1 MATRTITTK
10 LALDGEAEYKAKI
23 KNINSEL
30 ALHKSELAKVQAQY
44 KDSANSMAALES
56 KQSALKAQLSALN
69 EKHKEQS
76 DMLEKARAA
85 HQKYAQQVEE
95 LEARQKELQSS
106 TADTTEEEKA
116 LAEELDKAKENM
128 QAAANSTTFYQKQLN
143 ITEKDQANL
152 NNQLKQT
159 EGYLD
164 EAKSSTDGCA
174 TSIDQYGKKVKQA
187 TEETEE
193 FSEKAK
199 IGVEQLAAV
208 LAAAGIVKGAKEIAE
223 ELWNC
228 SIAAEGFGK
237 TVDKISTIA
246 DTSSVSLDDIRA
258 KVIKLSGDSGKAAS
272 SISEAVYQAISSG
285 AETSKAAGTVEKAN
299 KLAIGGFTA
308 VETAV
313 DVLTTSLNA
322 YKLQASETEKIS
334 DILITTQK
342 KGKTTV
348 DELAQSVGKVIPLAA
363 AYNVQMDNLGT
374 VYAVLTA
381 NGIATAEATTYTKS
395 MLRELG
401 DSGSQV
407 AKILK
412 EKTGKSFS
420 ELSKEGRSVGDVLAV
435 LGDSVGGSSTAFNE
449 LWSSAE
455 AGVGALS
462 LFNSGADR
470 FNSVLEEM
478 QNSAGATEAAYRKM
492 ANGTE
497 FAHQR
502 MTNASDNLRIVIG
515 EQLNPALKELYNSGA
530 DAFIWATDFVEQN
543 PWIVGAV
550 SAVTAGIGTMTV
562 GLTLAANASSIAAT
576 AQAALN
582 AVMNANPAFLVAT
595 GLTAL
600 VAAVTAY
607 SLATGSADNETK
619 TLTKS
624 LKESKKAYE
633 DLRDTLKEEA
643 STVSSS
649 VKALKEL
656 LETENKS
663 AAQKEAL
670 AKMVDQLNEAV
681 PELCLAYDAATDSI
695 NMTDDALERMT
706 QGIANQDEHN
716 AQVERLSELYTE
728 QQAITDQLAETQEQL
743 NEALANAQWDSFAG
757 APMNDAAVAVERLR
771 DDISDLTAAQEACA
785 AEMAELEEA
794 TESYSQQ
801 QADAVIPTQEMEDRI
816 AALSGQLTE
825 LEAAYVESYAA
836 AMESIDGQVKLF
848 QEMDGTAKT
857 SVDNLIETLKGQ
869 VAYMETYAENINKAM
884 EMGVDMGLVRKLSD
898 GSEESAQ
905 ILAAIVQGGE
915 DDIKALNEQLA
926 KVEEGKEN
934 FSNTVAEMETDFK
947 AKMDEVQKDLENAI
961 KDMDLKDDAYK
972 AGWNNVQ
979 GLIDGT
985 AAQKQAL
992 IRKYT
997 EMGNAALAAYKRAV
1011 DQHSPS
1017 KKFYQSGSY
1026 DIQGIIQGAESQ
1038 RAQME
1043 AEYKKIAQSALGS
1056 MERNMP
1062 RSFLAPEK
1070 ALQNAQA
1077 SAIAAA
1083 VERLNI
1089 PSTGQSVQGPA
1100 FSAADLAAAL
1110 RDALS
1115 GMSVNMNQRKV
1126 GELVTGWQKNNDR
1139 GLGV

>member
-10 LALDGEAEYKAKI
+10 LALDGEAEYRAKI

-44 KDSANSMAALES
+44 KDSANSMTALES

-76 DMLEKARAA
+76 DMLEKAQAA
-85 HQKYAQQVEE
+85 YQKYAQQVEE

-143 ITEKDQANL
+143 TTEKDQADL

-174 TSIDQYGKKVKQA
+174 TSIDQYGKRVKEA
-187 TEETEE
+187 ARETGE
-193 FSEKAK
+193 FSEKAQ
-199 IGVEQLAAV
+199 IGVEQLAAA
-208 LAAAGIVKGAKEIAE
+208 LAAAGIAKGAKEIAE
-223 ELWNC
+223 ALWDC
-228 SIAAEGFGK
+228 SVAAEGFEK
-237 TVDKISTIA
+237 TVAKISTIA

-258 KVIKLSGDSGKAAS
+258 KVLELSGDSGKAAS

-299 KLAIGGFTA
+299 KLAVGGFTA

-374 VYAVLTA
+374 AYAVLTA

-412 EKTGKSFS
+412 EKTGKSFA
-420 ELSKEGRSVGDVLAV
+420 ELSKEGRSIGDVLAV

-478 QNSAGATEAAYRKM
+478 QNSAGATEAAYQKM
-492 ANGTE
+492 ANTTE

-502 MTNASDNLRIVIG
+502 MANASDNLRIVIG
-515 EQLNPALKELYNSGA
+515 EQLNPALKDLYNSGA

-543 PWIVGAV
+543 PWIVGAI
-550 SAVTAGIGTMTV
+550 SAVTVGVGTLTV
-562 GLTLAANASSIAAT
+562 GLTLAANATNIAAA

-582 AVMNANPAFLVAT
+582 AVMSANPYFLAT
-595 GLTAL
+595 AGLTAL
-600 VAAVTAY
+600 VAAVAAY
-607 SLATGSADNETK
+607 SLATGSAGNETK
-619 TLTKS
+619 KLTKS
-624 LKESKKAYE
+624 LKESKAAYE
-633 DLRDTLKEEA
+633 ELTAEMEA
-643 STVSSS
+643 ENANISSS
-649 VKALKEL
+649 VKALKALMEA
-656 LETENKS
+656 ENKS

-670 AKMVDQLNEAV
+670 IRMVDQLNEAI
-681 PELCLAYDAATDSI
+681 PELGLAYDAATDSI
-695 NMTDDALERMT
+695 NMTGDALERMT
-706 QGIANQDEHN
+706 QDMADQDEHS

-728 QQAITDQLAETQEQL
+728 QQAITDQLAETQEKL
-743 NEALANAQWDSFAG
+743 DTAMANAQWDSFGG
-757 APMNDAAVAVERLR
+757 AMNEAATQVSVLQGNVE
-771 DDISDLTAAQEACA
+771 SLTAAQEDATA
-785 AEMAELEEA
+785 QITALEEA
-794 TESYSQQ
+794 VGAYSQQ
-801 QADAVIPTQEMEDRI
+801 QTEAVVPTQEMEDRI

-825 LEAAYVESYAA
+825 LESAYLESYDA
-836 AMESIDGQVKLF
+836 AMESIDGQMKLF

-884 EMGVDMGLVRKLSD
+884 EMGVDMGLVKKLSD

-915 DDIKALNEQLA
+915 EDIKALNEQLA

-997 EMGNAALAAYKRAV
+997 EMGQAALAAYKKAV

-1038 RAQME
+1038 RVQME

-1056 MERNMP
+1056 MEQNMP

-1083 VERLNI
+1083 MERLNI

-1139 GLGV
+1139 GRGV